1 MVSLECGQAAK
12 EIGVRNVLIII
23 INAFIAH
30 EIKIHIQCYRIKR
43 LKVQLNYNRIKRL
56 KNAKN

>member
-1 MVSLECGQAAK
+1 MSK
-12 EIGVRNVLIII
+12 
-23 INAFIAH
+23 INNNKCLYCALD
-30 EIKIHIQCYRIKR
+30 KNTIQCYRIKR